1 MTNKEI
7 KQLKEMKEKM
17 FDCEHLTSEELK
29 LFHELELKRNKQY
42 IHFRLS
48 GVSKY
53 YHGNICY
60 EFRNIILHNG
70 IENIKAE
77 QIKDVNFGNNYTIA
91 IRYNNDNLV
100 PLNSFDN
107 CGLHI
112 PFDTKKDLLGYVKGF
127 IACYRNYNKNYYNE
141 DLEKKTDEKWR
152 NHLLAINKKDITL

>member
-7 KQLKEMKEKM
+7 KQFREIKEKM
-17 FDCEHLTSEELK
+17 FDFEHITSKELK

-77 QIKDVNFGNNYTIA
+77 QIQDVIFGENYTITIKY
-91 IRYNNDNLV
+91 IRAYEEQV
-100 PLNSFDN
+100 QSILNY
-107 CGLHI
+107 
-112 PFDTKKDLLGYVKGF
+112 FDTKKDLLGYVKGF

-141 DLEKKTDEKWR
+141 DLEKKT
-152 NHLLAINKKDITL
+152 NKKDITL

>member
-1 MTNKEI
+1 
-7 KQLKEMKEKM
+7 M
-17 FDCEHLTSEELK
+17 FACEHLTSEELK

-42 IHFRLS
+42 VYFRLS

-77 QIKDVNFGNNYTIA
+77 QIQGVIFGEDYTITIKY
-91 IRYNNDNLV
+91 IRADKKQV
-100 PLNSFDN
+100 ETTLNYFD
-107 CGLHI
+107 
-112 PFDTKKDLLGYVKGF
+112 KKSDLIGYVKGF

-141 DLEKKTDEKWR
+141 DLEKKT
-152 NHLLAINKKDITL
+152 NKKDITL